1 MGWLCRQSFLS
12 LMGGTLVLLAVLP
25 QKAQEDF
32 LNRPFQQWTKA
43 EVTRLLNDSAWAR
56 TQEVRVRPRRQMRS
70 VAGQT
75 ESESVDRHA
84 ALGGA
89 AEARDYKFTIR
100 LRSALPIRQAIARL
114 VQLEAKY
121 DELSAAEKKNVDAQT
136 SKLLECPECRDDYVI
151 SVGFGSTNSQ
161 GADLIY
167 EWFRGQTIESL
178 KRYIYLAND
187 RGERRELSGFVSPKV
202 PGDEAFFFFARRDR
216 QGHPLISENDK
227 KVIFRMSEQN
237 TNSATNFTL
246 DVRRM
251 NVAGRIEF

>member
-1 MGWLCRQSFLS
+1 MLFPGRRWS
-12 LMGGTLVLLAVLP
+12 LTLVGVALMLFAVLP
-25 QKAQEDF
+25 QKAQESF
-32 LNRPFQQWTKA
+32 LSKPFQQWTKA
-43 EVTRLLNDSAWAR
+43 EVTHLLNDSAWAK
-56 TQEVRVRPRRQMRS
+56 TQEVRVRPRRQVRS

-75 ESESVDRHA
+75 ETESVDRQA

-89 AEARDYKFTIR
+89 EEARDYKFTIR

-114 VQLEAKY
+114 VQLEAGY
-121 DELSAAEKKNVDAQT
+121 DQLSAGEKKSVDAQT
-136 SKLLECPECRDDYVI
+136 ANLLECAECRNDYII
-151 SVGFGSTNSQ
+151 SVGFGSTNRQ

-187 RGERRELSGFVSPKV
+187 RGERRELSGFISPKV
-202 PGDEAFFFFARRDR
+202 PGDEAFFFFARRDQ
-216 QGHPLISENDK
+216 QGRPLLSENDK
-227 KVIFRMSEQN
+227 KVIFRMSELN

-251 NVAGRIEF
+251 NIAGRIEF

>member
-1 MGWLCRQSFLS
+1 MILLCRRSS
-12 LMGGTLVLLAVLP
+12 LILASVALILFAVQP
-25 QKAQEDF
+25 QRAQEDF
-32 LNRPFQQWTKA
+32 LLRPFQQWTKA

-56 TQEVRVRPRRQMRS
+56 TQEVRVRPRRQVRS

-75 ESESVDRHA
+75 ESESVDRQA

-89 AEARDYKFTIR
+89 EEARDYKFTIR
-100 LRSALPIRQAIARL
+100 LRSSLPIRQAIARL
-114 VQLEAKY
+114 VQLEARY
-121 DELSAAEKKNVDAQT
+121 DQLSAAEKKSVDAQT
-136 SKLLECPECRDDYVI
+136 ANLLECSECRNDYII

-187 RGERRELSGFVSPKV
+187 RGERRELSGFISPKV
-202 PGDEAFFFFARRDR
+202 PGDEAFFFFSRRDQ
-216 QGHPLISENDK
+216 QGRPLLSENDK
-227 KVIFRMSEQN
+227 KVIFRMSELN
-237 TNSATNFTL
+237 TNSVTNFTL

-251 NVAGRIEF
+251 YVAGRIEF